1 MIYDF
6 VIVGGGIG
14 GLYTAYKLHLQ
25 FPKKTILVLEKENY
39 LGGRVFT
46 HHDKFMTV
54 EAGAGR
60 FSDKHTKLLKLIHEL
75 GLDSKIVPVR
85 GSVGY
90 APADGTNSIYNSF
103 ADTPIAV
110 KSFMR
115 KTVNSVREYN
125 SVNSIMVPLLENIG
139 MNALDISLGS
149 TNIPISGLI
158 AKIILASKRELLSK
172 LQNISFIDYARQ
184 VLKNDSE
191 VQLIIDAFGYYSELV
206 IMNAHDAI
214 QLMDLLGPFNQFFIM
229 NGGLSQIIE
238 NLVSKLNSKYVK
250 ILKNKTVSDI
260 ILDVNDDIVFFNI
273 VVLENVRHI
282 VGRTCICAL
291 PSNALKKL
299 SISRFLSPLLKQ
311 VLCSPLCRI
320 YSKFPLDSNGDVWF
334 KGMPKLTTNN
344 NLRMIIPISEKEGV
358 IMISYTDNK
367 FAKYWKKIY
376 DKYGTDG
383 VDSHIAKLIKES
395 TGKNIPKPINTR
407 VCYWDCGVGYWGI
420 GSDSATTSRAI
431 IKPFHDFSFYI
442 CGEHFSELFQ
452 QWMEGALETS
462 EKVVAD
468 ILEN

>member
-25 FPKKTILVLEKENY
+25 YPKKTILVLEKSNY

-46 HHDKFMTV
+46 YRDKYMTV
-54 EAGAGR
+54 ETGAGR

-75 GLDSKIVPVR
+75 GLDSKIVPAS
-85 GSVGY
+85 GSIGY
-90 APADGTNSIYNSF
+90 APADGTSSIYNSF
-103 ADTPIAV
+103 TDTPVVA
-110 KSFMR
+110 KSLIR
-115 KTVNSVREYN
+115 KTVNSIRDY
-125 SVNSIMVPLLENIG
+125 SSIHGNPLPLLESMG
-139 MNALDISLGS
+139 MTALDAS
-149 TNIPISGLI
+149 TDIPISALI
-158 AKIILASKRELLSK
+158 AKVVLASKGELLSK
-172 LQNISFIDYARQ
+172 LQNISFIDYAKE

-191 VQLIIDAFGYYSELV
+191 VELIVDAFGYYSELV

-214 QLMDLLGPFNQFFIM
+214 QLMDLLSPFNKFYTM

-238 NLVSKLNSKYVK
+238 KLVSRLDSKYVK

-260 ILDVNDDIVFFNI
+260 ALDEKNSEFFFEI
-273 VVLENVRHI
+273 FIKENVRP
-282 VGRTCICAL
+282 VVARVCICAL

-299 SISRFLSPLLKQ
+299 AISRHFAPLLKN
-311 VLCSPLCRI
+311 VLCAPLCRI
-320 YSKFPLDSNGDVWF
+320 YSKFALDADGDVWF
-334 KGMPKLTTNN
+334 KNMPKLTTNN

-367 FAKYWKKIY
+367 FAKYWKRIY

-383 VDSHIAKLIKES
+383 VDSRIARLIKES
-395 TGKNIPKPINTR
+395 TGKDIPRPLKTE
-407 VCYWDCGVGYWGI
+407 VCYWDCGVGYWGL
-420 GSDSATTSRAI
+420 GADSAVVSQSI
-431 IKPFHDFSFYI
+431 LKPFCDFSFYV
-442 CGEHFSELFQ
+442 CGEHFSEKFQ

-468 ILEN
+468 IVMN